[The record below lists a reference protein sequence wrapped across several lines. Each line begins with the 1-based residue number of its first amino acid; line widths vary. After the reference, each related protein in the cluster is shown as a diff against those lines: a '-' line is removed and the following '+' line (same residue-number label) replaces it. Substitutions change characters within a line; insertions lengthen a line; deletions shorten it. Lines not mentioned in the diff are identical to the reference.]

1 MNFRLVTDR
10 RSTSVCAAVFIAIAL
25 LAAACGSD
33 PPDLTVPVSGQN
45 DNGVDGHATS
55 GFGEPADAAASDR
68 VIDIDAHD
76 DFSFDPTAI
85 EVKVGETVT
94 FRVTNVG
101 KLPHDFTLGD
111 SDTQDDHDAEMAAMP
126 MGDMGADEDN
136 AVTLPVGATK
146 DLTWTFTEAGETLMG
161 CHIPGHYAAGMRGT
175 ITIVGSD

>member
-1 MNFRLVTDR
+1 MNYRLTTDR
-10 RSTSVCAAVFIAIAL
+10 RSTSVLAAVFVAIAL
-25 LAAACGSD
+25 LTAACGSD
-33 PPDLTVPVSGQN
+33 TPDVAAPIGGQH
-45 DNGVDGHATS
+45 DNGDAEHANFS
-55 GFGEPADAAASDR
+55 FGEPADAADADR

-94 FRVTNVG
+94 FRVTNAG

-111 SDTQDDHDAEMAAMP
+111 ADTQDDHDAEMASMS
-126 MGDMGADEDN
+126 MDHMGADEDN
-136 AVTLPVGATK
+136 AVTLDVGATK
-146 DLTWTFTEAGETLMG
+146 DLTWTFTESGEILMG